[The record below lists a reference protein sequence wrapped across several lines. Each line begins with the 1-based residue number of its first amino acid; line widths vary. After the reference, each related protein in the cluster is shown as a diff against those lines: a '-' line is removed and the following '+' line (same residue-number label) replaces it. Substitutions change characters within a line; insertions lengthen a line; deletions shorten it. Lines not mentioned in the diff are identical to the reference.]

1 MPKNPHK
8 PEDNRSTL
16 IILILLAFFVVGA
29 FLLNWHT
36 LIGLLSHNRVPDE
49 KNLAQNQLSPP
60 EQKEGQLI
68 QSQTTPPAGQLNQ
81 PSSEPEALLS
91 IDFRN
96 KTCQELDELVQDYFS
111 QLDQQEFMTS
121 YAFKDSSYNHFR
133 QMIASLLANPPIVAR
148 ETDSLFT
155 ILTNTAHFYRIL
167 GKVNILMLKDVL
179 LHAGESLEPTLAMF
193 YQWSLSGQ
201 ECPITTT
208 KIELPLQGLYEYA
221 GFFLNTLGG
230 QAYLFRRESRQRL
243 LIKYYCLLVLDRAN
257 ARILN
262 RHGIDIVPHL
272 ESLTREMEVA
282 ETLIY
287 KEQYL
292 RTLRD
297 LQDKYQAYYQV
308 EENTRVAPAPNQE
321 PRPAT
326 EIGISPPTRQGQ
338 ALPQGQE

>member
-1 MPKNPHK
+1 MPRNPDK
-8 PEDNRSTL
+8 PGNNRANL
-16 IILILLAFFVVGA
+16 IILLLAVSIIGA
-29 FLLNWHT
+29 LFLNWKT
-36 LIGLLSHNRVPDE
+36 LTGLLSPDQASQE
-49 KNLAQNQLSPP
+49 RQVTP
-60 EQKEGQLI
+60 EQESRPLPENE
-68 QSQTTPPAGQLNQ
+68 QSTASQ
-81 PSSEPEALLS
+81 PSSPDNLTGSFAPEAAPLPS
-91 IDFRN
+91 IDFRG
-96 KTCQELDELVQDYFS
+96 KSCLDLDKLIQDYFS
-111 QLDQQEFMTS
+111 QLDRQDFMTRYALKERS
-121 YAFKDSSYNHFR
+121 YDHFR

-167 GKVNILMLKDVL
+167 GKENILMLKDVL
-179 LHAGESLEPTLAMF
+179 LHAGDSLEATLAMF
-193 YQWSLSGQ
+193 YQWSLTGQ
-201 ECPITTT
+201 ECPNATSR
-208 KIELPLQGLYEYA
+208 IELPLQGLYEYA

-243 LIKYYCLLVLDRAN
+243 LIKYYCLLILDRAN

-272 ESLTREMEVA
+272 ESLTREMDVA

-308 EENTRVAPAPNQE
+308 DEKARIT
-321 PRPAT
+321 
-326 EIGISPPTRQGQ
+326 SPPS
-338 ALPQGQE
+338 

>member
-8 PEDNRSTL
+8 PGDKRST
-16 IILILLAFFVVGA
+16 IVILTLLALSVVGA
-29 FLLNWHT
+29 LFLNWDN
-36 LIGLLSHNRVPDE
+36 LVGLLSHNLVREE
-49 KNLAQNQLSPP
+49 KQVLRNQTSQLEQETEKLAQ
-60 EQKEGQLI
+60 I
-68 QSQTTPPAGQLNQ
+68 Q
-81 PSSEPEALLS
+81 PSPSVGQVAPPSPETNALPS

-96 KTCQELDELVQDYFS
+96 KTCQELDELIQDYFF
-111 QLDQQEFMTS
+111 QLDQQDFMS
-121 YAFKDSSYNHFR
+121 RYAFKERSYDHFR
-133 QMIASLLANPPIVAR
+133 QLIISLLANPPIVAR

-167 GKVNILMLKDVL
+167 GKDNIMMLKDVL
-179 LHAGESLEPTLAMF
+179 LHSGDSLEATFALF
-193 YQWSLSGQ
+193 YQWSISGQ
-201 ECPITTT
+201 ECPNSTT
-208 KIELPLQGLYEYA
+208 KIALPLQGLYEYA

-230 QAYLFRRESRQRL
+230 QAYLFRRDSRQRL
-243 LIKYYCLLVLDRAN
+243 LIKYYCLLILDRAN

-272 ESLTREMEVA
+272 ESLTREMDVA

-308 EENTRVAPAPNQE
+308 DDNTQDAP
-321 PRPAT
+321 PAN
-326 EIGISPPTRQGQ
+326 
-338 ALPQGQE
+338 